1 MRRCP
6 LPEPRTPR
14 KPGYL
19 DRLLETGP
27 ARRTAAV
34 RAPHQIRWA
43 PGSAPGAV
51 HGAGAPRWPGRP
63 AQRQARGCAG
73 RIRPSR
79 PGSGQA
85 ATAPCRARRPPATA
99 GQRCPRDRSRR
110 DRPGCSRD
118 QAEGAAV
125 RSGAAPG
132 RLAAAR
138 AERTG
143 QARVRRARVRR
154 DPAGRVPAKQ
164 AGRHPRGSSYA
175 AAGRAVGAYRFG
187 RGPADGAGSSCRAAT
202 ATGAGRRPAQPP
214 LDPLR
219 PRAGVSRCWT
229 FPSSPTLCARSSAM
243 RWP

>member
-19 DRLLETGP
+19 DRLLETSP

-43 PGSAPGAV
+43 PGSAPGA
-51 HGAGAPRWPGRP
+51 GTEPEPPDGPAGR
-63 AQRQARGCAG
+63 AQRQARGCAD

-99 GQRCPRDRSRR
+99 GQRSPRDRSRR
-110 DRPGCSRD
+110 GRPGRTRD

-132 RLAAAR
+132 RLAAASSR
-138 AERTG
+138 ADRPSPGPEG
-143 QARVRRARVRR
+143 
-154 DPAGRVPAKQ
+154 PASDATRQ
-164 AGRHPRGSSYA
+164 AGSPQS
-175 AAGRAVGAYRFG
+175 
-187 RGPADGAGSSCRAAT
+187 
-202 ATGAGRRPAQPP
+202 RPAVTREDRRTPP
-214 LDPLR
+214 LGAPSVHIGSVEVRLTAPVPPAAPPR
-219 PRAGVSRCWT
+219 PPAPAVARLSRPWT
-229 FPSSPTLCARSSAM
+229 PFGLGQV
-243 RWP
+243 